1 MSASRS
7 ASAVGCLLTFLVAAA
22 LALLTPAPAD
32 AIDVP
37 GPCDVPGV
45 SLVCDAAGDAANAAA
60 GAAGDAVLGQ
70 LTGWVG
76 DGAAWLL
83 GQVADAIDSTTTV
96 DLSAPWFE
104 RHYAF
109 MFQAGAI
116 LLLPLLLLTVLQAL
130 VRQDAGLLIRAAFL
144 HLPAAMLL
152 TGLAVT
158 VTQTALAVTD
168 ALSAELTRGVAEDT
182 DTLATTLTTASA
194 VGGPIPLFASFL
206 LALVMA
212 LAALFVWFE
221 LILRAGVV
229 YLAVMFLPLFLA
241 TMIWPALSG
250 WVRRLTQL
258 IVAAILSKLVI
269 VATLSLGLS
278 AFTSGDGPSALLAGA
293 GMFLL
298 AAFSPFVLF
307 ALIPLAAEVAQPQR
321 EGRHAL
327 AAATGAS
334 LAWNVARTRMTFGA
348 VGAAGGAMG
357 LAGGAIGAAG
367 AGGAGGLGPGGPQGP
382 TGPSGDG
389 GGGPGGAPSP
399 GGAAPTAAGVVASVP
414 RAAAAS
420 ATRAVSAA
428 ASPPRDPASPERRP
442 PTPSSP
448 APRRAPLG
456 PPPGQ
461 LPLRGTDG
469 I

>member
-1 MSASRS
+1 MSVRRS
-7 ASAVGCLLTFLVAAA
+7 AAAGACLVALVIAIA
-22 LALLTPAPAD
+22 LALIAPTRAE
-32 AIDVP
+32 AIGVT

-45 SLVCDAAGDAANAAA
+45 SVVCDAAGDAAGAAA
-60 GAAGDAVLGQ
+60 GAAGDAVLGE

-83 GQVADAIDSTTTV
+83 GQVAEAIDSTTTI

-130 VRQDAGLLIRAAFL
+130 VRQDAGLLVRAAFL
-144 HLPAAMLL
+144 QLPAAMLL

-168 ALSAELTRGVAEDT
+168 ALSAELTRGVAKDT

-229 YLAVMFLPLFLA
+229 YVAVMFLPLFLA

-250 WVRRLTQL
+250 WVRRLVQL

-307 ALIPLAAEVAQPQR
+307 SLIPLAAEVAQPQR

-327 AAATGAS
+327 AGATGAS

-348 VGAAGGAMG
+348 AGAAGGAMG
-357 LAGGAIGAAG
+357 LAGGPMGAAG
-367 AGGAGGLGPGGPQGP
+367 TGGAGRGGPQGP
-382 TGPSGDG
+382 TGPSSGGRG
-389 GGGPGGAPSP
+389 GGGGGMSPNPGGAP
-399 GGAAPTAAGVVASVP
+399 AAAGLVAGVP

-420 ATRAVSAA
+420 ATQAMAA
-428 ASPPRDPASPERRP
+428 AAAPQPDPASSERRAA
-442 PTPSSP
+442 PTPSS
-448 APRRAPLG
+448 APRRTPSG

-469 I
+469 S

>member
-1 MSASRS
+1 MSARRS
-7 ASAVGCLLTFLVAAA
+7 ASSGACLVALGIAIA
-22 LALLTPAPAD
+22 LALVTPARAE
-32 AIDVP
+32 AVGVP

-45 SLVCDAAGDAANAAA
+45 SVVCDAAGDAAGAAA
-60 GAAGDAVLGQ
+60 GAAGDAVLGE

-83 GQVADAIDSTTTV
+83 GQVAEAIDATTTV

-116 LLLPLLLLTVLQAL
+116 LLLPLLLLTTLQAL

-144 HLPAAMLL
+144 QLPAAMLL

-168 ALSAELTRGVAEDT
+168 ALSAELTRGVAKDT

-229 YLAVMFLPLFLA
+229 YVAVMFLPLFLA

-250 WVRRLTQL
+250 WVRRLVQL

-307 ALIPLAAEVAQPQR
+307 SLIPLAAEVAQPQR

-327 AAATGAS
+327 AGATGAS

-348 VGAAGGAMG
+348 AGAAGGAMG
-357 LAGGAIGAAG
+357 LAGGAMGAAG
-367 AGGAGGLGPGGPQGP
+367 AGGFGRGGPQGP
-382 TGPSGDG
+382 TGPSSGGRTVG
-389 GGGPGGAPSP
+389 GGSPGPTAGGAP
-399 GGAAPTAAGVVASVP
+399 AAAGIVAAVP

-420 ATRAVSAA
+420 ATRAMTAA
-428 ASPPRDPASPERRP
+428 ASPQPDPTSPERRSTP
-442 PTPSSP
+442 PPSS
-448 APRRAPLG
+448 APRRSPSG

-469 I
+469 V

>member
-1 MSASRS
+1 
-7 ASAVGCLLTFLVAAA
+7 
-22 LALLTPAPAD
+22 
-32 AIDVP
+32 
-37 GPCDVPGV
+37 V
-45 SLVCDAAGDAANAAA
+45 SVICSAAGDAAGAAA

-70 LTGWVG
+70 LTSWVG
-76 DGAAWLL
+76 DGASWLL
-83 GQVADAIDSTTTV
+83 LQVADAIDSTTSV
-96 DLSAPWFE
+96 NLSAPWFQS
-104 RHYAF
+104 HYAF

-130 VRQDAGLLIRAAFL
+130 IRQDAGLLVRVGLL

-168 ALSAELTRGVAEDT
+168 ALSAELTAGVAKDT
-182 DTLATTLTTASA
+182 QTLATTLTQTSA
-194 VGGPIPLFASFL
+194 IGGPVPLFASFL
-206 LALVMA
+206 IALVMA
-212 LAALFVWFE
+212 LAAIFVWFE

-229 YLAVMFLPLFLA
+229 YVAVMFLPLFLA
-241 TMIWPALSG
+241 TMIWPVLSG

-258 IVAAILSKLVI
+258 IAAAILSKLVI

-307 ALIPLAAEVAQPQR
+307 ALIPLATEVAQPQR

-357 LAGGAIGAAG
+357 LAGGAMGAAG
-367 AGGAGGLGPGGPQGP
+367 AGGTGPGGPQGP
-382 TGPSGDG
+382 NGPSGGG
-389 GGGPGGAPSP
+389 GGGPRPGGGGAP
-399 GGAAPTAAGVVASVP
+399 AAAGLVASVP
-414 RAAAAS
+414 PAAAAS
-420 ATRAVSAA
+420 VTRAMSAA
-428 ASPPRDPASPERRP
+428 ASPPRDADSTERRP
-442 PTPSSP
+442 APPPSP
-448 APRRAPLG
+448 APRRAPAG

-469 I
+469 P

>member
-1 MSASRS
+1 MSVRRS
-7 ASAVGCLLTFLVAAA
+7 AAAGACLVALVVATA
-22 LALLTPAPAD
+22 LALLTPAPAE
-32 AIDVP
+32 AIAVP

-45 SLVCDAAGDAANAAA
+45 SVVCDAAGDAANAAA
-60 GAAGDAVLGQ
+60 GAAGDAVLGE
-70 LTGWVG
+70 LTSWVG

-83 GQVADAIDSTTTV
+83 GQVAEAIDATTTV

-144 HLPAAMLL
+144 QLPAAMLL

-168 ALSAELTRGVAEDT
+168 ALSAELTRGVAKDT

-229 YLAVMFLPLFLA
+229 YVAVMFLPLFLA

-250 WVRRLTQL
+250 WARRLTQL

-307 ALIPLAAEVAQPQR
+307 SLIPLAAEVAQPQR

-327 AAATGAS
+327 AGATGAS

-348 VGAAGGAMG
+348 AGAAGGAMG
-357 LAGGAIGAAG
+357 LASGAVGAAG
-367 AGGAGGLGPGGPQGP
+367 TGGIGRSGPQGP
-382 TGPSGDG
+382 TGPSSEGRPG
-389 GGGPGGAPSP
+389 GGGSPSP
-399 GGAAPTAAGVVASVP
+399 SASAAAGLAAAVP

-420 ATRAVSAA
+420 ATRAVTAA
-428 ASPPRDPASPERRP
+428 ASPQPGPTSPERRSTP
-442 PTPSSP
+442 PPSS
-448 APRRAPLG
+448 APRRTPSG
-456 PPPGQ
+456 SPPGQ
-461 LPLRGTDG
+461 LPLQGTDG
-469 I
+469 S

>member
-1 MSASRS
+1 M
-7 ASAVGCLLTFLVAAA
+7 VATA
-22 LALLTPAPAD
+22 LASLPPTGAE
-32 AIDVP
+32 AIEVP

-45 SLVCDAAGDAANAAA
+45 SLVCDAAGDAASAAA

-83 GQVADAIDSTTTV
+83 RQVAEAIDATTTV

-130 VRQDAGLLIRAAFL
+130 VRQDAGLLVRAAFL

-168 ALSAELTRGVAEDT
+168 ALSAELTRGVAADT

-206 LALVMA
+206 LGLVMA

-229 YLAVMFLPLFLA
+229 YVAVMFLPLFLA

-250 WVRRLTQL
+250 WVRRLVQL

-278 AFTSGDGPSALLAGA
+278 AFTSGDGPSAILAGA

-367 AGGAGGLGPGGPQGP
+367 
-382 TGPSGDG
+382 
-389 GGGPGGAPSP
+389 GGGPGRGGPHGPADPSGGRGGGGGGAPGP
-399 GGAAPTAAGVVASVP
+399 GGGGGAPAAAGLVASVP

-420 ATRAVSAA
+420 ATRTMGAA
-428 ASPPRDPASPERRP
+428 AAPPRDPAPAERRP
-442 PTPSSP
+442 APTPSP
-448 APRRAPLG
+448 APRRSPAG

-469 I
+469 A

>member
-1 MSASRS
+1 MIALRS
-7 ASAVGCLLTFLVAAA
+7 GAAGTCLAVLVVVTA
-22 LALLTPAPAD
+22 LALLTPARAE

-45 SLVCDAAGDAANAAA
+45 ALVCDAAGDAASAAA

-83 GQVADAIDSTTTV
+83 GQVADAIDATTTV

-130 VRQDAGLLIRAAFL
+130 VRQDAGLLIRATFL
-144 HLPAAMLL
+144 QLPAAMLL

-229 YLAVMFLPLFLA
+229 YVAVMFLPLFLA

-250 WVRRLTQL
+250 WVRRLVQV

-307 ALIPLAAEVAQPQR
+307 ALIPVAAEVA
-321 EGRHAL
+321 
-327 AAATGAS
+327 
-334 LAWNVARTRMTFGA
+334 
-348 VGAAGGAMG
+348 
-357 LAGGAIGAAG
+357 
-367 AGGAGGLGPGGPQGP
+367 
-382 TGPSGDG
+382 
-389 GGGPGGAPSP
+389 
-399 GGAAPTAAGVVASVP
+399 
-414 RAAAAS
+414 
-420 ATRAVSAA
+420 
-428 ASPPRDPASPERRP
+428 
-442 PTPSSP
+442 
-448 APRRAPLG
+448 
-456 PPPGQ
+456 
-461 LPLRGTDG
+461 
-469 I
+469 

>member
-1 MSASRS
+1 MTASRP
-7 ASAVGCLLTFLVAAA
+7 ASAAGCLLALLVATA
-22 LALLTPAPAD
+22 LLLLTPTRAQ

-45 SLVCDAAGDAANAAA
+45 ALVCDAAGDAASAAA

-83 GQVADAIDSTTTV
+83 RQVAEAIDSTTTV

-104 RHYAF
+104 RHYVF

-116 LLLPLLLLTVLQAL
+116 LLLPLLLLAVLQAL
-130 VRQDAGLLIRAAFL
+130 VRQDAGLLVRAAFL

-168 ALSAELTRGVAEDT
+168 ALSAKLTRGVAADT

-229 YLAVMFLPLFLA
+229 YVAVMFLPLFLA
-241 TMIWPALSG
+241 TMIWPVLSG

-367 AGGAGGLGPGGPQGP
+367 TGGLGPGGPQGP
-382 TGPSGDG
+382 ASPPGGRGSG
-389 GGGPGGAPSP
+389 GGPSP
-399 GGAAPTAAGVVASVP
+399 GGGGAPAVAGVVASVP
-414 RAAAAS
+414 RAAAAT

-428 ASPPRDPASPERRP
+428 ASPQGDPAPAERRP
-442 PTPSSP
+442 TPPSSP
-448 APRRAPLG
+448 APRRAPAG

-469 I
+469 V

>member
-1 MSASRS
+1 MSAQRS
-7 ASAVGCLLTFLVAAA
+7 ASATGCLLALLVATA
-22 LALLTPAPAD
+22 LALLTPTRAE

-45 SLVCDAAGDAANAAA
+45 SLVCDAAGDAASAAA

-83 GQVADAIDSTTTV
+83 RQVAEAIDATTTV

-130 VRQDAGLLIRAAFL
+130 VRQDAGLMVRATFL

-152 TGLAVT
+152 TGIAVT

-168 ALSAELTRGVAEDT
+168 ALSAELTRGVAADT

-229 YLAVMFLPLFLA
+229 YVAVMFLPLFLA
-241 TMIWPALSG
+241 TMIWPVLSG

-367 AGGAGGLGPGGPQGP
+367 AGGLGPGGPQGP
-382 TGPSGDG
+382 AGPSGGHG
-389 GGGPGGAPSP
+389 GGGGPSP

-442 PTPSSP
+442 APPPSP
-448 APRRAPLG
+448 APRPAPAG

-469 I
+469 A

>member
-1 MSASRS
+1 MIALRS
-7 ASAVGCLLTFLVAAA
+7 GAAGTCLAVLVVVTA
-22 LALLTPAPAD
+22 LALLTPARAE

-45 SLVCDAAGDAANAAA
+45 ALVCDAAGDAASAAA

-83 GQVADAIDSTTTV
+83 GQVADAIDATTTV

-130 VRQDAGLLIRAAFL
+130 VRQDAGLLIRATFL
-144 HLPAAMLL
+144 QLPAAMLL

-229 YLAVMFLPLFLA
+229 YVAVMFLPLFLA

-250 WVRRLTQL
+250 WVRRLVQV

-307 ALIPLAAEVAQPQR
+307 ALIPVAAEVAQPQR
-321 EGRHAL
+321 EGRHGL

-367 AGGAGGLGPGGPQGP
+367 AGGPGRGGPQGP
-382 TGPSGDG
+382 AGPSGGRG
-389 GGGPGGAPSP
+389 GGGGAPSLG
-399 GGAAPTAAGVVASVP
+399 GGAPPAAGVVASVP
-414 RAAAAS
+414 RAATSS

-428 ASPPRDPASPERRP
+428 APPPSDPPA
-442 PTPSSP
+442 
-448 APRRAPLG
+448 APRRPAPATSTAARRPRPG

-469 I
+469 A

>member
-1 MSASRS
+1 MNAGRS
-7 ASAVGCLLTFLVAAA
+7 ASSGACLTALVIAIVLALVAPTRAE
-22 LALLTPAPAD
+22 
-32 AIDVP
+32 AIGVP

-45 SLVCDAAGDAANAAA
+45 SVVCDAAGDAAGAAA
-60 GAAGDAVLGQ
+60 GAAGDAVLGE

-83 GQVADAIDSTTTV
+83 GQVAEAIDSTTTI

-130 VRQDAGLLIRAAFL
+130 VRQDAGLLVRAAFL
-144 HLPAAMLL
+144 QLPAAMLL

-168 ALSAELTRGVAEDT
+168 ALSAELTRGVAKDT

-229 YLAVMFLPLFLA
+229 YVAVMFLPLFLA

-250 WVRRLTQL
+250 WVRRLVQL

-307 ALIPLAAEVAQPQR
+307 SLIPLAAEVAQPQR

-327 AAATGAS
+327 AGATGAS

-348 VGAAGGAMG
+348 AGAAGGAMG
-357 LAGGAIGAAG
+357 LAGGPMGAAG
-367 AGGAGGLGPGGPQGP
+367 TGGAGRGGPQGP
-382 TGPSGDG
+382 TGPSSGGRG
-389 GGGPGGAPSP
+389 GGGGGMSPNPGGAP
-399 GGAAPTAAGVVASVP
+399 AAAGLVAGVP

-420 ATRAVSAA
+420 ATQAMAA
-428 ASPPRDPASPERRP
+428 AAAPQPDPASSERRAA
-442 PTPSSP
+442 PTPSS
-448 APRRAPLG
+448 APRRTPSG

-469 I
+469 S

>member
-1 MSASRS
+1 M
-7 ASAVGCLLTFLVAAA
+7 
-22 LALLTPAPAD
+22 
-32 AIDVP
+32 P

-45 SLVCDAAGDAANAAA
+45 ALVCDAAGGAASAAA

-83 GQVADAIDSTTTV
+83 RQVAEAIDATTTV

-116 LLLPLLLLTVLQAL
+116 LLLPLLLLAVLQAL
-130 VRQDAGLLIRAAFL
+130 VRQDAGLLVRAAFL

-168 ALSAELTRGVAEDT
+168 ALSAELTRGVAADT

-229 YLAVMFLPLFLA
+229 YVAVMFLPLFLA
-241 TMIWPALSG
+241 TMIWPVLSG

-357 LAGGAIGAAG
+357 LASRAIGG
-367 AGGAGGLGPGGPQGP
+367 NAGGGPGRGGPQGP
-382 TGPSGDG
+382 AGPSGGRG
-389 GGGPGGAPSP
+389 GGGAPSP
-399 GGAAPTAAGVVASVP
+399 GGGGVAAAAGVVASVP

-420 ATRAVSAA
+420 ATRAVGAA
-428 ASPPRDPASPERRP
+428 APRPPDPAAAPRRRAP
-442 PTPSSP
+442 ATSP
-448 APRRAPLG
+448 APRRPRPS

-469 I
+469 G

>member
-1 MSASRS
+1 MSTRRS
-7 ASAVGCLLTFLVAAA
+7 ASSGACLVALVIAIA
-22 LALLTPAPAD
+22 LALLTPARAE
-32 AIDVP
+32 AVGVP
-37 GPCDVPGV
+37 RPCDVPGV
-45 SLVCDAAGDAANAAA
+45 SVVCDAAGDAAGAAA
-60 GAAGDAVLGQ
+60 GAAGDAVLGE

-83 GQVADAIDSTTTV
+83 QQVAKAIDSTTTI

-109 MFQAGAI
+109 MFQVGAI
-116 LLLPLLLLTVLQAL
+116 LLLPLLLLTVLQAV
-130 VRQDAGLLIRAAFL
+130 VRQDAGLLVRAAFL
-144 HLPAAMLL
+144 QLPAAMLL

-168 ALSAELTRGVAEDT
+168 ALSAELTRGVAKDT

-229 YLAVMFLPLFLA
+229 YVAVMFLPLFLA

-250 WVRRLTQL
+250 WVRRLVQL

-307 ALIPLAAEVAQPQR
+307 SLIPLAAEVAQPQR

-327 AAATGAS
+327 AGATGAS

-348 VGAAGGAMG
+348 AGAAGGAMG
-357 LAGGAIGAAG
+357 LAGGAMGAAG
-367 AGGAGGLGPGGPQGP
+367 AGGFGRGGPQGP
-382 TGPSGDG
+382 TGPSSGGRTVG
-389 GGGPGGAPSP
+389 GGSPGPTAGGAP
-399 GGAAPTAAGVVASVP
+399 AAAGIVAAVP

-420 ATRAVSAA
+420 ATRAMTAA
-428 ASPPRDPASPERRP
+428 ASPQPDPTSPERRSTP
-442 PTPSSP
+442 PPSS
-448 APRRAPLG
+448 APRRSPSG

-469 I
+469 V